1 MSTSVG
7 YVPGKTK
14 NNRKRKRD
22 VTDGRT
28 KRHKNSDLPPSE
40 RLPKHGFP
48 SDHPFNKD
56 GYRYCLAEPD
66 PHIPDNDP
74 DEDFAKPVAIP
85 PKVYRKLEH
94 PIPLLSSHDRAPQ
107 LHLDEDR
114 LTVKGEK
121 GYSLVRGTHG
131 ARKDRWYFEVSLLD
145 LPDTAAVR
153 VGWGQM
159 YANVQTPLGY
169 DEFGYSIR
177 SKKGTIFHQSKGK
190 SYTNKVG
197 FKSGDV
203 IGCEVYLP
211 EGGGF
216 AKKLPETLKEATLIK
231 FKNFYYFESR
241 DHLRDV
247 KQNLQPS
254 AGSEIKFYKNGKPLG
269 TAFTNINDGIY
280 YPAISLY
287 RNAKVRVNFG
297 SNGWLKPP
305 ETKDKLKPMSD
316 MGYRGQIEQAMAD
329 LLFAVDLKINGII

>member
-1 MSTSVG
+1 
-7 YVPGKTK
+7 
-14 NNRKRKRD
+14 
-22 VTDGRT
+22 
-28 KRHKNSDLPPSE
+28 
-40 RLPKHGFP
+40 
-48 SDHPFNKD
+48 
-56 GYRYCLAEPD
+56 
-66 PHIPDNDP
+66 
-74 DEDFAKPVAIP
+74 
-85 PKVYRKLEH
+85 
-94 PIPLLSSHDRAPQ
+94 
-107 LHLDEDR
+107 
-114 LTVKGEK
+114 
-121 GYSLVRGTHG
+121 
-131 ARKDRWYFEVSLLD
+131 
-145 LPDTAAVR
+145 
-153 VGWGQM
+153 M

-211 EGGGF
+211 EAGGF